1 MSTLIER
8 DTTMTKPYYLIS
20 TLSFNLKAFDY
31 LNLIFTQ
38 PPRRGE
44 KPLTISFFI
53 LCLFLKTSLLIP
65 HSSFLFPQSSVPS

>member
-20 TLSFNLKAFDY
+20 TLSFNLKAFDF

-38 PPRRGE
+38 TP
-44 KPLTISFFI
+44 K
-53 LCLFLKTSLLIP
+53 
-65 HSSFLFPQSSVPS
+65 